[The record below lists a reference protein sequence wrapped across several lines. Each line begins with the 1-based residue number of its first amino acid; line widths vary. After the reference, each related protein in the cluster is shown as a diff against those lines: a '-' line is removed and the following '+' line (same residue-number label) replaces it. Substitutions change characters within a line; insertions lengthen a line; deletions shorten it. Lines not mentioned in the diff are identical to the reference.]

1 MHPFWSHIYDRS
13 KDRSYGAL
21 FFSALVMLFGLLG
34 VTALISAMTNSAGL
48 VPALILFAIPF
59 SIALV
64 CIVSNCIREWNHRHG
79 TGNRSTLSRDELA
92 KARSKLKKETKAAA
106 LRIGRRPARVVMN
119 RAPETYVKY

>member
-21 FFSALVMLFGLLG
+21 FFSALLILIGLLG
-34 VTALISAMTNSAGL
+34 VAALLGAMTNSASL
-48 VPALILFAIPF
+48 VPALVLFAVPF

-64 CIVSNCIREWNHRHG
+64 CIVSNCLREWNHRHG
-79 TGNRSTLSRDELA
+79 TGNRSILSRDELA

-106 LRIGRRPARVVMN
+106 LRTGRRPARLVMN
-119 RAPETYVKY
+119 RAPETYLKY